1 MKLRRKAGEG
11 EAQMSRDVRLTI
23 KELVVDHVHTTLYQ
37 EDWQWQPSLSE
48 ALEGLTAA
56 QAAWKPA
63 PERHSIWQIV
73 RHLILWKR
81 GVLNAWDGDPPVEAG
96 LEVNDWKEVAGS
108 EADWEKDRRTLLD
121 ISTQFLT
128 RAQALDDAGLSR
140 HVVWYKGGGSH
151 PLAMRIVRTTTHDIY
166 HSGQIRYL
174 RALQG
179 AG

>member
-48 ALEGLTAA
+48 
-56 QAAWKPA
+56 
-63 PERHSIWQIV
+63 
-73 RHLILWKR
+73 
-81 GVLNAWDGDPPVEAG
+81 
-96 LEVNDWKEVAGS
+96 
-108 EADWEKDRRTLLD
+108 
-121 ISTQFLT
+121 
-128 RAQALDDAGLSR
+128 ALDDAGLSR